1 MTMKR
6 LLLAL
11 CLSPALTMAA
21 NAPLNISELAKDY
34 CEITG
39 QALNE
44 AYSTNKS
51 SSDLTLETI
60 EKLKKENVDLKKLE
74 TVETDLRQNLTS
86 AIDAIRSNKSQ
97 FKNDE
102 EFAKSLN
109 DSISACKIQTE
120 LLLNKS

>member
-11 CLSPALTMAA
+11 CLSPALAMAA
-21 NAPLNISELAKDY
+21 NAPLNISETAKDY

-39 QALNE
+39 QALSE

-51 SSDLTLETI
+51 SSDLTLEAI
-60 EKLKKENVDLKKLE
+60 AKLKSENVDLKKLE

-97 FKNDE
+97 FKNDS
-102 EFAKSLN
+102 EFTKSLN